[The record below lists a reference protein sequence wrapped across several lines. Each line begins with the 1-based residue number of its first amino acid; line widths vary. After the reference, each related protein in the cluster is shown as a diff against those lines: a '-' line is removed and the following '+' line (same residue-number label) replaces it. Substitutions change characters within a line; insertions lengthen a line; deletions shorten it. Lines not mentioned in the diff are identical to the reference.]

1 MGRVGQLQ
9 IVDALK
15 QIVDALKQIVF
26 SALCKYNQ
34 ERLVLVN

>member
-1 MGRVGQLQ
+1 MGRVGQL
-9 IVDALK
+9 